1 MDGAGRRA
9 LATLREDLFNHIQTL
24 SFSFFDTHSAG
35 KILVRVINDVN
46 SLNDLFTNGIVN
58 VLIDCFTL
66 ILLIVI
72 MLAVNW
78 KLTLIAMCILPFLLL
93 ILFKL
98 KRKIRLRWQKVR
110 VKTSSMNGYLHESLA
125 GMRVTEAFVRA
136 EENDD
141 TFRNVND
148 DIRSSWM
155 HAIQINNAFWPALDI
170 TGTVGTVL
178 VYYFGVQFMGSGGL
192 ELANLLLILWYLGRF
207 WEPLNTLSNF
217 YNSILSATASMERIF
232 EIMDTPND
240 IPDKPDAIDLPP
252 IEGLSLIHI

>member
-1 MDGAGRRA
+1 MIGGMVALSVIAAICTHVRVRLMDGAGRRA

-98 KRKIRLRWQKVR
+98 KRKIR
-110 VKTSSMNGYLHESLA
+110 SM
-125 GMRVTEAFVRA
+125 R
-136 EENDD
+136 
-141 TFRNVND
+141 
-148 DIRSSWM
+148 
-155 HAIQINNAFWPALDI
+155 
-170 TGTVGTVL
+170 
-178 VYYFGVQFMGSGGL
+178 GVV
-192 ELANLLLILWYLGRF
+192 
-207 WEPLNTLSNF
+207 
-217 YNSILSATASMERIF
+217 SATLRRI
-232 EIMDTPND
+232 
-240 IPDKPDAIDLPP
+240 
-252 IEGLSLIHI
+252 GC